1 MKTFEI
7 SSNLLPIISVGMY
20 DGQTC
25 SVDNFIDSYT
35 IDDDLKEGYIGYNS
49 ETYWDNFDNNKFK
62 SVILERATDYMNNE
76 IKPILVNLGL
86 GIIDLKVVKINSPMY
101 YNFSTDEL
109 YFDLI
114 TDDNFTDNIITLIN
128 CLEQNQLDN
137 LSKFLKDNYTSYDGF
152 NSFTDNNI
160 PDLID
165 SIKDSQEREICAFL
179 NWWWNYIGYNSECE
193 NWNDY
198 VHEDFPM
205 YTEFLNDDF
214 VDNGI
219 QVENYIVDFVK
230 QNYSLMNK
238 TELLTELTN
247 HYTDDDDILFS
258 TIETIVSDAIT
269 TIEDNTLELF

>member
-25 SVDNFIDSYT
+25 SVDNFVDSYT
-35 IDDDLKEGYIGYNS
+35 IDDDLKEGYVGFNS
-49 ETYWDNFDNNKFK
+49 AIYWINFDNDKFK
-62 SVILERATDYMNNE
+62 NFILERAKDFIEYE
-76 IKPILVNLGL
+76 VKQKLIDLNLG
-86 GIIDLKVVKINSPMY
+86 IKNVIVHKIVSPKY

-109 YFDLI
+109 YFDLVTTNGFTKNI
-114 TDDNFTDNIITLIN
+114 LKVIKNLSTDDADDLA
-128 CLEQNQLDN
+128 
-137 LSKFLKDNYTSYDGF
+137 KFLNDNYSSYDGF

-160 PDLID
+160 SDLVD
-165 SIKDSQEREICAFL
+165 SIKNDEEREICAFL
-179 NWWWNYIGYNSECE
+179 IWYINYNDVIDNV
-193 NWNDY
+193 WNDY
-198 VHEDFPM
+198 LYEDFPM

-269 TIEDNTLELF
+269 TIERNTLELF

>member
-1 MKTFEI
+1 MKTLEI

-25 SVDNFIDSYT
+25 SVDNFVDSYT
-35 IDDDLKEGYIGYNS
+35 IDDDLSEGYIGFNS
-49 ETYWDNFDNNKFK
+49 AIYWINFDNDKFK
-62 SVILERATDYMNNE
+62 NE
-76 IKPILVNLGL
+76 ILKRAKYFIEYEVKQKLIDLNLGIKD
-86 GIIDLKVVKINSPMY
+86 IIVQKIVSPKY

-109 YFDLI
+109 YFDLV
-114 TDDNFTDNIITLIN
+114 TTNGFTKNILKVIKK
-128 CLEQNQLDN
+128 
-137 LSKFLKDNYTSYDGF
+137 LSSDEHNDLAKFLNDNYSSYDGF

-160 PDLID
+160 DDLIE
-165 SIKDSQEREICAFL
+165 SIKNDEEREICAFL
-179 NWWWNYIGYNSECE
+179 IWYINYNDVIDDVWNKYLY
-193 NWNDY
+193 
-198 VHEDFPM
+198 EDFPM

-258 TIETIVSDAIT
+258 TIETIVSNSIN

>member
-1 MKTFEI
+1 LKVI
-7 SSNLLPIISVGMY
+7 KNLSTN
-20 DGQTC
+20 DA
-25 SVDNFIDSYT
+25 
-35 IDDDLKEGYIGYNS
+35 DDL
-49 ETYWDNFDNNKFK
+49 
-62 SVILERATDYMNNE
+62 A
-76 IKPILVNLGL
+76 
-86 GIIDLKVVKINSPMY
+86 
-101 YNFSTDEL
+101 
-109 YFDLI
+109 
-114 TDDNFTDNIITLIN
+114 
-128 CLEQNQLDN
+128 
-137 LSKFLKDNYTSYDGF
+137 KFLKDNYTSYDGF

-160 PDLID
+160 SDLVD
-165 SIKDSQEREICAFL
+165 SIKNDEEREICAFL
-179 NWWWNYIGYNSECE
+179 IWYINYNDVIDNVWNEYLY
-193 NWNDY
+193 
-198 VHEDFPM
+198 EDFPM

>member
-1 MKTFEI
+1 
-7 SSNLLPIISVGMY
+7 
-20 DGQTC
+20 
-25 SVDNFIDSYT
+25 
-35 IDDDLKEGYIGYNS
+35 
-49 ETYWDNFDNNKFK
+49 
-62 SVILERATDYMNNE
+62 MN
-76 IKPILVNLGL
+76 
-86 GIIDLKVVKINSPMY
+86 
-101 YNFSTDEL
+101 
-109 YFDLI
+109 
-114 TDDNFTDNIITLIN
+114 ITLIN

-137 LSKFLKDNYTSYDGF
+137 LAKFLKDNYTSYDGF

-165 SIKDSQEREICAFL
+165 SIKAGDEREICAFL
-179 NWWWNYIGYNSECE
+179 IWWWNYIGYNSECE
-193 NWNDY
+193 NWNTY
-198 VHEDFPM
+198 LYEDFPM

-258 TIETIVSDAIT
+258 TIETIVSNSIAM
-269 TIEDNTLELF
+269 IEGNTLELF

>member
-25 SVDNFIDSYT
+25 SVDNFVDSYT

-49 ETYWDNFDNNKFK
+49 DTYWNNFDNDKFK
-62 SVILERATDYMNNE
+62 NFILERAKDFIEYEVKQNL
-76 IKPILVNLGL
+76 IDLNLGIKD
-86 GIIDLKVVKINSPMY
+86 IIVHKIVSPKY

-109 YFDLI
+109 YFDLVTTNSFTKNI
-114 TDDNFTDNIITLIN
+114 LKVIKNLSTDDADDLA
-128 CLEQNQLDN
+128 
-137 LSKFLKDNYTSYDGF
+137 KFLNDNYSSYDGF

-160 PDLID
+160 SDLVD
-165 SIKDSQEREICAFL
+165 SIKNDEEREICAFL
-179 NWWWNYIGYNSECE
+179 IWYINYNDVIDNVWNEYLY
-193 NWNDY
+193 
-198 VHEDFPM
+198 EDFPM